1 MSKIKEILFKKKKII
16 LYSSLSVASV
26 IAITI
31 QVIYLALKSED
42 SSKNKKITNNNE
54 SFFLTENDIFPEVDA
69 REYYDYI
76 EIENGEPVIN
86 DKMISFF
93 ITDIIKRLGVSYGDI
108 KFNYKYENKKSV
120 LVEFIWINEDLKV
133 YKNYHLNIENNDI

>member
-16 LYSSLSVASV
+16 LYYSLSVASV

-31 QVIYLALKSED
+31 PVIYLALKSED
-42 SSKNKKITNNNE
+42 TSKNKKIKNNNE

-120 LVEFIWINEDLKV
+120 LVEFIWINEDQKV